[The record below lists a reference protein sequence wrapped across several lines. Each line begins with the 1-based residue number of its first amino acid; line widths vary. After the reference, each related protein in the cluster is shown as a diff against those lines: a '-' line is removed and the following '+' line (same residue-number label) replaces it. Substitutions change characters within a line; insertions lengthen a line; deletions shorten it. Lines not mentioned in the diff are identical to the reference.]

1 MYDSHMCFMYMSGHK
16 CGWQVCI
23 QICYAFRFLV
33 DVLAFQLRIL
43 SSEMLSECQCNSH
56 DMNELVPVLVATTEC
71 VLLSLMGTMETGMQN
86 VVDFTVINSN
96 VIKFNM
102 F

>member
-1 MYDSHMCFMYMSGHK
+1 
-16 CGWQVCI
+16 
-23 QICYAFRFLV
+23 
-33 DVLAFQLRIL
+33 
-43 SSEMLSECQCNSH
+43 MLSECQCNSH